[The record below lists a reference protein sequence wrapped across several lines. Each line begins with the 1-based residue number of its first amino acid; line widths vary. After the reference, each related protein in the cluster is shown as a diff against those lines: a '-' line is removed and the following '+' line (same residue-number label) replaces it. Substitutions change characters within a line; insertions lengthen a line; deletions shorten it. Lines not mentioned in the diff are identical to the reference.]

1 MANFKFQ
8 KTVLVVSATA
18 AMAGMLVGGQAL
30 AQSNT
35 EKGSIDITAKVINST
50 CVLALDTTAST
61 AGTAASKT
69 LDLGTFSVATVS
81 SLNPTSRLGNGA
93 SVVLSLKEANGSTA
107 GCAAISTGKW
117 DVSIDLPATA
127 YSTTNLSNNHTLNN
141 TTTGAAAATGVAARL
156 LRATNSGGV
165 SEILI
170 ANKVAGYGY
179 LLSGSTTTPNLNNTD
194 TVTLTA
200 ELFKLSTGAAVAAG
214 AYTANVPLTVVYK

>member
-81 SLNPTSRLGNGA
+81 SITPTTFIRGA